1 MPEAGPARALV
12 TGATQGIGRE
22 IALGLAAAGFVVGVT
37 GRTARLLDE
46 LVEEVTAAG
55 GSAVATAFDVTDA
68 GAVAHGVRALEQE
81 LGGFDLLVQSH
92 GRIEHDESPPW
103 AADLGQVR
111 AVLEANVLGA
121 FHVVRAV
128 VPGMVERGLGRVV
141 HLNSGAASKDSGT
154 YAAYGASK
162 AALFRLSGAI
172 ATAGAPHGVRA
183 FELSPGVVRTA
194 MSTSM
199 SQHAERTEWTD
210 PADVVAMVLA
220 IARGELDAWSGRFL
234 RVGADTPASLL
245 AAQATRTPDGRRLV
259 VVPYGEDDPLT

>member
-1 MPEAGPARALV
+1 V
-12 TGATQGIGRE
+12 TGATQGIGR
-22 IALGLAAAGFVVGVT
+22 ALAVGLAEAGFTVGVT

-46 LVEEVTAAG
+46 LVEEITAG
-55 GSAVATAFDVTDA
+55 GGRAVATAFDVTDA
-68 GAVAHGVRALEQE
+68 AAVAHGVRALEQE

-92 GRIEHDESPPW
+92 GRIENDESPPW

-141 HLNSGAASKDSGT
+141 HLNSGSASKDSGIH
-154 YAAYGASK
+154 AAYGASK
-162 AALFRLSGAI
+162 AALFRLSGAV
-172 ATAGAPHGVRA
+172 ATAGAAHGVRA

-194 MSTSM
+194 MSTGM
-199 SQHAERTEWTD
+199 SQHADRTEWTD

-220 IARGELDAWSGRFL
+220 LASGDLDEWSGRFL
-234 RVGADTPASLL
+234 RVGVDTPESLR
-245 AAQATRTPDGRRLV
+245 AAQATRPPNGRRLV
-259 VVPYGEDDPLT
+259 VERYGVDDPLV